1 MMLPVAVHAV
11 TRSILNFVYKIIFSF
26 NPVQS
31 VIKKKR
37 LFKTFSY
44 KKLRQ
49 NFS

>member
-26 NPVQS
+26 SPVQS
-31 VIKKKR
+31 VKKKR